1 MQWAKE
7 NTRGYNTKFEEI
19 VCTPSISY
27 QTGAASSATFTGD
40 TDGSDNW
47 DYICSVDPEGTANA
61 AVNYPAF
68 NWVNTYNETYK
79 SKLGSARP
87 AWYMPSIAELCE
99 VYKNKDAVNASLLKI
114 KGLDGTY
121 ADSNLG
127 TGYFWSSSLHSDF
140 NVSAWLAVFGSGNLS
155 LSNKGYNGDVC
166 CIAGF

>member
-1 MQWAKE
+1 MLWAKE
-7 NTRGYNTKFEEI
+7 GTTGINTKFEGI
-19 VCTPSISY
+19 SCTPS
-27 QTGAASSATFTGD
+27 QTGSGAAVSATFTGD

-79 SKLGSARP
+79 SKLGAARP
-87 AWYMPSIAELCE
+87 AWYMPSIAEFCE

-114 KGLDGTY
+114 NGLNSAY

-127 TGYFWSSSLHSDF
+127 TDLFWSSSQHSDC
-140 NVSAWLAVFGSGNLS
+140 NDCAWRAGFGSSS
-155 LSNKGYNGDVC
+155 LSSDAKYGYYNVC